1 MMFLHIHLS
10 GSRKVPPVSTTLVAA
25 NTERCLAE
33 VGRDFLVHAISLLL
47 QKCTNAS
54 TQGTNASTCAYV
66 SMVAS

>member
-1 MMFLHIHLS
+1 MKVLHTHLS

-47 QKCTNAS
+47 QDKCIRAQS
-54 TQGTNASTCAYV
+54 IHMCMCQHGRKGLC
-66 SMVAS
+66 